1 MASSPTPSPT
11 DSIAADGGSQS
22 QAPTSAPTPVPAN
35 AVKLEMTAAN
45 VNYNDLIAN
54 VEVKNEFISKA
65 KMEISAKAGAAILAD
80 HIDIELRAGS
90 VVVEATITPPVGTT
104 MIAVQTA
111 LSNDANAMAQ
121 NFAAEV
127 ASIPNIAGVSSGPI
141 TVKVTSS
148 PSVTVATP
156 TPTPATGF
164 ETESDDA
171 LALTPS
177 LLLVASIIHLL
188 G

>member
-1 MASSPTPSPT
+1 
-11 DSIAADGGSQS
+11 
-22 QAPTSAPTPVPAN
+22 
-35 AVKLEMTAAN
+35 MTAAN

-65 KMEISAKAGAAILAD
+65 KWEISEKAGAAILAD
-80 HIDIELRAGS
+80 HVDVELRAGS
-90 VVVEATITPPVGTT
+90 VVVEATIKPPVGT
-104 MIAVQTA
+104 AVNSVQTA

-141 TVKVTSS
+141 TVTVTSS
-148 PSVTVATP
+148 PSGTVVTPA
-156 TPTPATGF
+156 PTPATGSG
-164 ETESDDA
+164 TQSDDA
-171 LALTPS
+171 LTLTPS

>member
-1 MASSPTPSPT
+1 
-11 DSIAADGGSQS
+11 
-22 QAPTSAPTPVPAN
+22 
-35 AVKLEMTAAN
+35 MTAAN

-54 VEVKNEFISKA
+54 AEVKNEFISKA
-65 KMEISAKAGAAILAD
+65 KTQISAKAGAAILAD
-80 HIDIELRAGS
+80 DVDVELRAGS

-104 MIAVQTA
+104 VISVQTA
-111 LSNDANAMAQ
+111 LSNDASAMAQ

-141 TVKVTSS
+141 TVTVTSS
-148 PSVTVATP
+148 PSVTAVTP
-156 TPTPATGF
+156 APTPATGS
-164 ETESDDA
+164 ETESDNA

-177 LLLVASIIHLL
+177 LLLVASTIHLL